1 MGNSLMAVRD
11 IVINIK
17 YIVVGGIIVLFLPE
31 QASLSKTG
39 LEKIDTY
46 LTLSKIGCPVF
57 KSAVIMPKENI
68 NQKLIDKLHT
78 YFKTEQ
84 VTVRYQYFRP
94 YHTPIQGGNR
104 YELSLKAIYPLQTD
118 NTLLWLLEPIN
129 RLRNDYGI
137 NLYFQHDE
145 CTIEIVGKGFDVS
158 DLNRGQI
165 SPHQII
171 ITELPIRKGLYDE
184 WWKFLQYSFVSK
196 EEYLRSQNRRIQ
208 KLSNTGHNASYNIFN
223 MVYKPLPIEMLE
235 KLLYYISAIYEYMQE
250 KDYCVSCSISNGKYI
265 FWDIQTPN
273 GKKSIYGVK

>member
-94 YHTPIQGGNR
+94 CHTPIQGGNR

-184 WWKFLQYSFVSK
+184 WWKFLQTLLFQKKNIYVVKIEEFKNYLIRGITHHTIFLIWFINHYLLKCWKNYCIIFLRYMSICKKKITVFHVRLAMVNISF
-196 EEYLRSQNRRIQ
+196 
-208 KLSNTGHNASYNIFN
+208 GIFKHR
-223 MVYKPLPIEMLE
+223 MEKRVYME
-235 KLLYYISAIYEYMQE
+235 
-250 KDYCVSCSISNGKYI
+250 
-265 FWDIQTPN
+265 
-273 GKKSIYGVK
+273 